1 MPKVCQIAFR
11 NVGIPIQACTSAIS
25 FLMETFASRK
35 EPPLFFWPFGSLP
48 WIKKTN
54 QSPTYTFFLS
64 RRGQTGVCLLE
75 GWLHHMYFLGV
86 KLEENVKMPVYSC
99 HSPLCLPIFL
109 RVKSELFVV
118 THRFSLVVFLF
129 TSPILL
135 LSSPQ
140 TYFWPLRT
148 SVHFEA
154 FVNALL
160 HPLTWLIPT
169 SFSGFNSD
177 TSPSGGLPHAWG
189 QAPLGVPIAF
199 CKDTLP
205 VNVIACLSFLT
216 YCCFSFFF
224 LSPSSLSPSPSSLE
238 CILFVQHQII
248 TGKECSPF
256 GPHARCLSFVSLDP
270 YTSRPA
276 QCSGR
281 LTVGSASMSSS
292 PSSCLLS
299 SAIKGTK

>member
-1 MPKVCQIAFR
+1 MPLACKLGRKCGAPPPLGPGGWWVS
-11 NVGIPIQACTSAIS
+11 GACTLGNSGAPSICLLQDWCLAPS
-25 FLMETFASRK
+25 LGTLAGAASPGSPL
-35 EPPLFFWPFGSLP
+35 PPDRSLP

-140 TYFWPLRT
+140 TYF
-148 SVHFEA
+148 
-154 FVNALL
+154 
-160 HPLTWLIPT
+160 
-169 SFSGFNSD
+169 
-177 TSPSGGLPHAWG
+177 
-189 QAPLGVPIAF
+189 
-199 CKDTLP
+199 
-205 VNVIACLSFLT
+205 
-216 YCCFSFFF
+216 
-224 LSPSSLSPSPSSLE
+224 
-238 CILFVQHQII
+238 
-248 TGKECSPF
+248 
-256 GPHARCLSFVSLDP
+256 
-270 YTSRPA
+270 
-276 QCSGR
+276 
-281 LTVGSASMSSS
+281 
-292 PSSCLLS
+292 
-299 SAIKGTK
+299 